1 MGSELWPLS
10 FNIFCTPFLCK
21 FDRLTYLRKNTPKRE
36 EAPPHNN
43 RQTCIYIAIWL
54 KHFKNMAY
62 NGLQKLHTVRADGM
76 GHNTPYTAQ
85 CVVCKVRCHCIF
97 YGPGIRY
104 SDIFGAPGIRY
115 SVIIKSW
122 HCICYRTIMPL
133 NWKQHHTLIYILSTL
148 KPLMYSAT
156 GPRRS

>member
-1 MGSELWPLS
+1 MMSMSMMTMPDMPWMPWAMMMVILGCPMSGWVNWGLLAAGA
-10 FNIFCTPFLCK
+10 K
-21 FDRLTYLRKNTPKRE
+21 YLRCK
-36 EAPPHNN
+36 EAE
-43 RQTCIYIAIWL
+43 IAEALWQCRGWGL
-54 KHFKNMAY
+54 EKSNY
-62 NGLQKLHTVRADGM
+62 N
-76 GHNTPYTAQ
+76 YCTAQ

-122 HCICYRTIMPL
+122 PCICYRTIMPL

-156 GPRRS
+156 RTQEVIIKWE